1 MTEAERQ
8 ALIED
13 ISNAVITRLNQNSV
27 DWSSNTITFGDRYDI
42 QVNERQNIKIPAI
55 DKRNGIT
62 YGNLDLNT
70 LLTAYGLTQAMKS
83 VSEAEEAGANAVS
96 EIESIADSKK
106 NELNAI
112 VPNLDNYLTLS
123 GGEMTG
129 PIDMNGNNI
138 SDVSKVQS
146 IVSDGA
152 SAETIF
158 APYYSYSTLGVS
170 AGDYQSFFMAWLKK
184 MATLY
189 PNIKASII
197 GQATPAY
204 RSFIVCYMQSTSLTA
219 DGYPKYASGM
229 FFSYKE
235 NEAYHFLFDNGTFK
249 MNKVVTGDVYN
260 KSEVDSLIANAGG
273 DVDLSGYLP
282 LSGGTMTG
290 SVTLEGATLNKP
302 LIVKGGDSATAGKI
316 IFGENGQIT
325 NESTATLVGRIG
337 SSFYLGHS
345 TYPIYLRGTNIR
357 PYYNTAS
364 NTLALS
370 SDIPT
375 SLPASDVYAWA
386 KASTKPTYTA
396 SEVGASKVSY
406 LHNSTSIPSMSVG
419 ELKIVGY
426 SSYGG
431 GANFK
436 LPSGGTYYIVGV
448 EEYEDSTIEDWVG
461 MGINGTYSGGNTI
474 STTGYHPWILVY
486 RIS

>member
-13 ISNAVITRLNQNSV
+13 ISNAVFDRLNQNSV

-55 DKRNGIT
+55 DKRNGT
-62 YGNLDLNT
+62 VYGNMDLNT

-83 VSEAEEAGANAVS
+83 VESVEDAAETV
-96 EIESIADSKK
+96 K
-106 NELNAI
+106 NELNSI
-112 VPNLDNYLTLS
+112 LENLEDYLHIA

-146 IVSDGA
+146 VASDGA
-152 SAETIF
+152 VAETIF

-260 KSEVDSLIANAGG
+260 KAEVDALIANAGG
-273 DVDLSGYLP
+273 DIDLSGYLP

-290 SVTLEGATLNKP
+290 SVTLAGATMTKP
-302 LIVKGGDSATAGKI
+302 LVISGGDSATVGKI

-325 NESTATLVGRIG
+325 NDSTATLVGRIG
-337 SSFYLGHS
+337 ESFYLGHS
-345 TYPIYLRGTNIR
+345 TYPVYLRGKNTR
-357 PYYNTAS
+357 PYYNNAN

-375 SLPASDVYAWA
+375 SLPASDVYSWA
-386 KASTKPTYTA
+386 KASSKPTYTA
-396 SEVGASKVSY
+396 SEVGAAPKPTY
-406 LHNSTSIPSMSVG
+406 LHNNTTIPAMSVG
-419 ELKIVGY
+419 ELKLVGY
-426 SSYGG
+426 P
-431 GANFK
+431 
-436 LPSGGTYYIVGV
+436 LQTMCI
-448 EEYEDSTIEDWVG
+448 
-461 MGINGTYSGGNTI
+461 
-474 STTGYHPWILVY
+474 
-486 RIS
+486 